1 MELKRVVVTGIEAL
15 TPLGNSL
22 KDYWSGLLNGV
33 SGADFIT
40 QFDASKFKTRFACEL
55 KNFDPLNYLDKKE
68 SRKIDRFSQTALIA
82 SDEAVEDAGL
92 KSDNINSDRVGVVL
106 ASGIGGLITFQ
117 EEVMNF
123 AKGDGTPRF
132 NPFFIPKMILDIAA
146 GHISMRHGFRGP
158 NFAVVSACASSTNAI
173 MEAANLIRLGKADA
187 ILTGGAESVIC
198 EAGVAGF
205 NAMKALSER
214 NDDPKTA
221 SRPYDKERDG
231 FVMGEAAGVLVVEDL
246 EHAVRRGAKIYC
258 EIAGAGATADAHHIT
273 APHPEGLGA
282 KNVMLAALDDANMK
296 PEEIDY
302 INTHGTS
309 TPIGDGAEVKA
320 ITAVFGEHAYKLNIS
335 ATKSMTGHCLGAAGV
350 IEAIASIK
358 AVMHDEVPP

>member
-1 MELKRVVVTGIEAL
+1 MELKRVVVSGIGAL

-82 SDEAVEDAGL
+82 SDQAVEDAGL

-132 NPFFIPKMILDIAA
+132 NPFFIPKMILLQDIYPC
-146 GHISMRHGFRGP
+146 GMDSGVQISQW
-158 NFAVVSACASSTNAI
+158 
-173 MEAANLIRLGKADA
+173 
-187 ILTGGAESVIC
+187 
-198 EAGVAGF
+198 
-205 NAMKALSER
+205 
-214 NDDPKTA
+214 
-221 SRPYDKERDG
+221 
-231 FVMGEAAGVLVVEDL
+231 
-246 EHAVRRGAKIYC
+246 
-258 EIAGAGATADAHHIT
+258 
-273 APHPEGLGA
+273 
-282 KNVMLAALDDANMK
+282 
-296 PEEIDY
+296 
-302 INTHGTS
+302 
-309 TPIGDGAEVKA
+309 
-320 ITAVFGEHAYKLNIS
+320 
-335 ATKSMTGHCLGAAGV
+335 
-350 IEAIASIK
+350 
-358 AVMHDEVPP
+358 